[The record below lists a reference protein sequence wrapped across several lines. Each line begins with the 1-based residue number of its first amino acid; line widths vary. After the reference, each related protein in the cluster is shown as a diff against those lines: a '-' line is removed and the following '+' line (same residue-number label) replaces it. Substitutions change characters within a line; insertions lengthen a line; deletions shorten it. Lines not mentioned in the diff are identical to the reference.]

1 MTSAFEKATMQ
12 KADSGNLVYVRRIAI
27 EEARR
32 VVPAEAFEHIQMP
45 EDLFSV
51 HTSDGQRL
59 AIIEGRDAAFAAARA
74 HDLRPRS
81 VH

>member
-1 MTSAFEKATMQ
+1 MTDHFIDASAESA
-12 KADSGNLVYVRRIAI
+12 APENLVYVRRLAI

-32 VVPAEAFEHIQMP
+32 IVPPETLDDILEL

-51 HTSDGQRL
+51 HDANGQRL
-59 AIIEGRDAAFAAARA
+59 AIVEGRDAAFAAARA

>member
-1 MTSAFEKATMQ
+1 MTTDIEKTSALTAGSE
-12 KADSGNLVYVRRIAI
+12 NLVYVRRVAL

-32 VVPAEAFEHIQMP
+32 IVPADTFANISEP
-45 EDLFSV
+45 DDLFSV
-51 HTSDGQRL
+51 HASNGQRL
-59 AIIEGRDAAFAAARA
+59 AIVEGREAAFAAARA

>member
-1 MTSAFEKATMQ
+1 MNTEIRKFSAPKTSSE
-12 KADSGNLVYVRRIAI
+12 NLVYVRRLAL

-32 VVPAEAFEHIQMP
+32 VVPAETFNAIDEP
-45 EDLFSV
+45 GDLFSV
-51 HTSDGQRL
+51 HASDGKRL
-59 AIIEGRDAAFAAARA
+59 AIVEGRDAAFAAARA

>member
-1 MTSAFEKATMQ
+1 MTIEIQKTSASTAGSE
-12 KADSGNLVYVRRIAI
+12 NLVYVRRLAS

-32 VVPAEAFEHIQMP
+32 IVPADTFATIAEP
-45 EDLFSV
+45 DDLFSV
-51 HTSDGQRL
+51 HSSDGQRL
-59 AIIEGRDAAFAAARA
+59 AIVEGREAAFAAARA